1 MSQPFPVSEELK
13 NFGRLLSQI
22 NSPDDLKKFPIEDL
36 PEITRECRDFVIE
49 VVSKYGGHF
58 GASLGAADISVALH
72 YVYNTPKDQLVWD
85 VGHQAYVHKIL
96 TGRKAHFHT
105 NRQYK
110 GIAGFPKRS
119 ESEYDTFGV
128 GHASTSIS
136 AAAGMAIARD
146 LKKDDYKIVAVI
158 GDGAMTGG
166 MAFEGLNHIGHL
178 KTDVLVVL
186 NDNCMSIDPNVG
198 GLKEHL
204 TAITTNSTYNKIRN
218 DFADFLNR
226 IGNNEFGEKA
236 RKFVLNM
243 EQGLKAALTPGAFF
257 EALGFRYF
265 GPIDGHDVINLVKVL
280 KELRELPHPK
290 LLHIV
295 TVKGKG
301 FKPAEEDQLKW
312 HAQSTAFD
320 KITGKSLAPPPTT
333 PPPPLY
339 QDVFGNAITELAQND
354 KRIIGITA
362 AMPSGTSLK
371 ILGKALPEQFYD
383 VGIAEQHA
391 VTFAAGLATQGMK
404 PVCAIYST
412 FLQRAYDQIIHD
424 VALQNLNVVFAMD
437 RGGLAGADGPTHH
450 GAFDLSYLRLI
461 PNMVIMAP
469 MNEQELRDMLYTA
482 IKYDNGPIA
491 LRYPRGNATGMPMR
505 KEFKQLEIGKGEVIR
520 EGSDIA
526 MLGIGVMTN
535 HALKAAKLLE
545 EQGISPLV
553 ANMRFVK
560 PLDTELID
568 TIAERFERI
577 VTIEENTIKGGFG
590 SAVIEYLQEKGYG
603 NKVCVIGLP
612 DRFIDHGSPA
622 ELHKEVGL
630 DPESIA
636 KRVLAFAGAEEAVA
650 K

>member
-1 MSQPFPVSEELK
+1 MLQPYPVSEELK

-22 NSPDDLKKFPIEDL
+22 NSPDDLKKFPVEDL

-72 YVYNTPKDQLVWD
+72 YVYNTPKDQVVWD

-96 TGRKAHFHT
+96 TGRKAYFHT

-110 GIAGFPKRS
+110 GISGFPKRS

-136 AAAGMAIARD
+136 AAAGMAVARD
-146 LKKDDYKIVAVI
+146 LKKEDYKIVAVI

-198 GLKEHL
+198 GLKEYL

-320 KITGKSLAPPPTT
+320 KITGKSLAAPPAT

-339 QDVFGNAITELAQND
+339 QDVFGNAITELAQED

-461 PNMVIMAP
+461 PRMVIMAP

-482 IKYDNGPIA
+482 IKYDDGPIA
-491 LRYPRGNATGMPMR
+491 LRYPRGNATGMQMR
-505 KEFKQLEIGKGEVIR
+505 KEFKQLEIGKGEVLR
-520 EGSDIA
+520 DGADIA
-526 MLGIGVMTN
+526 ILGIGVMTN
-535 HALKAAKLLE
+535 NALKAAKLLE
-545 EQGISPLV
+545 ERGVSALV

-560 PLDTELID
+560 PLDTDLID
-568 TIAERFERI
+568 EVATRFERI

-590 SAVIEYLQEKGYG
+590 SAVIEYLQEKGYS

-630 DPESIA
+630 DVESIA
-636 KRVLAFAGAEEAVA
+636 KRVLAFAGIEEAVA

>member
-22 NSPDDLKKFPIEDL
+22 NFPDDLKKFPIEDL
-36 PEITRECRDFVIE
+36 PEITKECRDFVIE

-119 ESEYDTFGV
+119 ESKYDTFGV

-136 AAAGMAIARD
+136 AASGMAIARD
-146 LKKDDYKIVAVI
+146 LKKEDYKIVAVI

-166 MAFEGLNHIGHL
+166 MAFEALNHIGHL

-218 DFADFLNR
+218 DFVDFLNR

-236 RKFVLNM
+236 RKFVINI

-265 GPIDGHDVINLVKVL
+265 GPIDGHDVVNLARVL
-280 KELRELPHPK
+280 KDLRDLPHPK

-320 KITGKSLAPPPTT
+320 KITGKSLVAPPAT

-339 QDVFGNAITELAQND
+339 QDVFGNAVTELAQDD
-354 KRIIGITA
+354 KRIVGITA

-371 ILGKALPEQFYD
+371 ILAKALPEQFFD

-461 PNMVIMAP
+461 PKMVVMAP

-482 IKYDNGPIA
+482 VKYDDGPIA
-491 LRYPRGNATGMPMR
+491 LRYPRGNATGMQLR
-505 KEFKQLEIGKGEVIR
+505 QGFKQLEIGKGEVLRDGTDLAI
-520 EGSDIA
+520 
-526 MLGIGVMTN
+526 LGIGVMTN
-535 HALKAAKLLE
+535 NALKAAQRLE
-545 EQGISPLV
+545 EQGVSSLV

-560 PLDTELID
+560 PLDTDLID
-568 TIAERFERI
+568 AVAERFERI
-577 VTIEENTIKGGFG
+577 VTIEENTVKGGFG

-622 ELHKEVGL
+622 ELHREVGL
-630 DPESIA
+630 DVESIV
-636 KRVLAFAGAEEAVA
+636 KRVLAFTSAEEAVA

>member
-1 MSQPFPVSEELK
+1 MLENIPESPELAS
-13 NFGRLLSQI
+13 FGKYLSQI
-22 NSPDDLKKFPIEDL
+22 NSPDDLKKFSIDDL
-36 PEITRECRDFVIE
+36 PAITQECRDFIID

-58 GASLGAADISVALH
+58 GASLGAADLSVALH

-96 TGRKAHFHT
+96 TGRKNIFHT

-110 GIAGFPKRS
+110 GVAGFPKRS
-119 ESEYDTFGV
+119 ESKYDTFGV

-146 LKKDDYKIVAVI
+146 LKKDNYKIVAVI

-178 KTDVLVVL
+178 KTDVTVIL
-186 NDNCMSIDPNVG
+186 NDNNMSIDPNVG
-198 GLKEHL
+198 GLNAHL
-204 TAITTNSTYNKIRN
+204 TDITTNSTYNRLRREIWETLSN
-218 DFADFLNR
+218 ID
-226 IGNNEFGEKA
+226 NELGEKA
-236 RKFVLNM
+236 RQFVRNL
-243 EQGLKAALTPGAFF
+243 EQGLKAAITPGQFF

-265 GPIDGHDVINLVKVL
+265 GPIDGHDVKHLVKIL
-280 KELRELPHPK
+280 RELREMPNPK
-290 LLHIV
+290 LLHVV

-301 FKPAEEDQLKW
+301 FKLAEEDQLKW
-312 HAQSTAFD
+312 HAQGGAFD
-320 KITGKSLAPPPTT
+320 KITGKSLKPANPSA
-333 PPPPLY
+333 PPLY
-339 QDVFGNAITELAQND
+339 QDVFGHAITELAKMD
-354 KRIIGITA
+354 ERIVGITA

-371 ILGKALPEQFYD
+371 ILGAAIPERFFD
-383 VGIAEQHA
+383 VGIAEEHA

-404 PVCAIYST
+404 PVAAIYST

-461 PNMVIMAP
+461 PRMVVMAP

-482 IKYDNGPIA
+482 LTYDDGPIA
-491 LRYPRGNATGMPMR
+491 LRYPRGNATGMEMR
-505 KEFKQLEIGKGEVIR
+505 KDFKKLDIGKGEILR
-520 EGSDIA
+520 DGSEVAI
-526 MLGIGVMTN
+526 LGIGVMTN
-535 HALKAAKLLE
+535 HALAAANLLE
-545 EQGISPLV
+545 AHDISPLV

-560 PLDTELID
+560 PLDTDLLD
-568 TIAERFERI
+568 TVCERFERI

-590 SAVIEYLQEKGYG
+590 SAVCEYLQEKGYS
-603 NKVCVIGLP
+603 NKVLVIGLP
-612 DRFIDHGSPA
+612 DRFIDHGQPA

-630 DPESIA
+630 DAESIA
-636 KRVLAFAGAEEAVA
+636 KRILQFAHAEEDVIAR
-650 K
+650 